1 MEFNLISMWGQMGFV
16 ARGVVFVLVFMSVWS
31 VAVAIEKFTSYRASR
46 KESLEF
52 LPIVTRC
59 LKQDKLQEAVDSSK
73 KYKKAHLAKVV
84 SAGLYEYLNESSN
97 PNQALTVEAARRSL
111 ERATALTS
119 AEMKKGL
126 GSLATIGST
135 AAFVGLFGTVFG
147 IITAFGGMAK
157 TGSGGLGS
165 VAAGIAEA
173 LVTTAAGIAVAIIAV
188 VLFNYFIGKLE
199 RFQVEMANTSSE
211 LVDFFL
217 KRQAG
222 HAGR

>member
-1 MEFNLISMWGQMGFV
+1 MGPV
-16 ARGVVFVLVFMSVWS
+16 AKGVVFILAVMSIWS
-31 VAVAIEKFTSYRASR
+31 VAVAIEKFTSYRKSR

-52 LPIVTRC
+52 LPIVTKC

-73 KYKKAHLAKVV
+73 RYKNAHLAKVV
-84 SAGLYEYLNESSN
+84 SAGLLEFLNESPSSDHEM
-97 PNQALTVEAARRSL
+97 TVETVRRSL
-111 ERATALTS
+111 DRATALTT

-126 GSLATIGST
+126 GALATIGST

-147 IITAFGGMAK
+147 IITAFSGMAK
-157 TGSGGLGS
+157 TGSGGLGA

-188 VLFNYFIGKLE
+188 VLFNYFQNKLE
-199 RFQVEMANTSSE
+199 RFQIEMANTSSE

-217 KRQAG
+217 KRQVS

>member
-1 MEFNLISMWGQMGFV
+1 MEFNLVTMFGQMGPV
-16 ARGVVFVLVFMSVWS
+16 AKGVVFILAVMSIWS
-31 VAVAIEKFTSYRASR
+31 VAVAIEKFTSYRKSR

-52 LPIVTRC
+52 LPIVTKC
-59 LKQDKLQEAVDSSK
+59 LKQDRLQEAVDSSK
-73 KYKKAHLAKVV
+73 KYKNAHLAKVV
-84 SAGLYEYLNESSN
+84 SAGLLEFLNESPSSDHEM
-97 PNQALTVEAARRSL
+97 TVETVRRSL
-111 ERATALTS
+111 DRATALTT

-126 GSLATIGST
+126 GALATIGST

-147 IITAFGGMAK
+147 IITAFSGMAK
-157 TGSGGLGS
+157 TGSGGLGA

-188 VLFNYFIGKLE
+188 VLFNYFQNKLE
-199 RFQVEMANTSSE
+199 RFQIEMANTSSE

-217 KRQAG
+217 KRQVS

>member
-1 MEFNLISMWGQMGFV
+1 MEFNLVTMFGQMGPV
-16 ARGVVFVLVFMSVWS
+16 AKGVVFILAVMSIWS
-31 VAVAIEKFTSYRASR
+31 VAVAIEKFTSYRKSR

-52 LPIVTRC
+52 LPIVTKC

-73 KYKKAHLAKVV
+73 KYKNAHLAKVV
-84 SAGLYEYLNESSN
+84 SAGLLEFLNESPSSDHEM
-97 PNQALTVEAARRSL
+97 TVETVRRSL
-111 ERATALTS
+111 DRATALTT

-126 GSLATIGST
+126 GALATIGST

-147 IITAFGGMAK
+147 IITAFSGMAK
-157 TGSGGLGS
+157 TGSGGLGA

-188 VLFNYFIGKLE
+188 VLFNYFQNKLE
-199 RFQVEMANTSSE
+199 RFQIEMANTSSE

-217 KRQAG
+217 KRQVS

>member
-1 MEFNLISMWGQMGFV
+1 MEWDLITMWHQMGFV
-16 ARGVVFVLVFMSVWS
+16 AKGVVLTLGIMSVWS
-31 VAVAIEKFTSYRASR
+31 IAVAIEKFRSYRASR

-59 LKQDKLQEAVDSSK
+59 LKNDKLQEAVDSSK
-73 KYKKAHLAKVV
+73 KYKNAHLAKVV
-84 SAGLYEYLNESSN
+84 SAGLLEFINERSSSS
-97 PNQALTVEAARRSL
+97 PELIIETVRRALERSVALT
-111 ERATALTS
+111 T

-126 GSLATIGST
+126 GALATIGST

-147 IITAFGGMAK
+147 IITAFQGMAK
-157 TGSGGLGS
+157 SGSGGIGA

-173 LVTTAAGIAVAIIAV
+173 LVTTAVGIGVAIIGV
-188 VLFNYFIGKLE
+188 VLYNHFQNKLE

-217 KRQAG
+217 KRQVKD
-222 HAGR
+222 AGR

>member
-1 MEFNLISMWGQMGFV
+1 MEFNLVNMWFSMGWV
-16 ARGVVFVLVFMSVWS
+16 AKGVVLLLGIMSVWS
-31 VAVAIEKFTSYRASR
+31 IAVAIEKFTTYKASR
-46 KESLEF
+46 SESLEF

-84 SAGLYEYLNESSN
+84 SAGLLEYLNEQ
-97 PNQALTVEAARRSL
+97 PAVDRDLVVETVRRAL
-111 ERATALTS
+111 ERSTALTT

-147 IITAFGGMAK
+147 IITAFSGMAK
-157 TGSGGLGS
+157 TGSGGLGA

-188 VLFNYFIGKLE
+188 VLFNYFQNKLE
-199 RFQVEMANTSSE
+199 RFQIEMANTSSE

-217 KRQAG
+217 KRQVS

>member
-1 MEFNLISMWGQMGFV
+1 MEFNLVTMFGQMGPV
-16 ARGVVFVLVFMSVWS
+16 AKGVVFILAVMSIWS
-31 VAVAIEKFTSYRASR
+31 VAVAIEKFTSYRKSR

-52 LPIVTRC
+52 LPIVTKC

-73 KYKKAHLAKVV
+73 KYKNAHLAKVV
-84 SAGLYEYLNESSN
+84 SAGLLEFLNESPSSDHEM
-97 PNQALTVEAARRSL
+97 TVETVRRSL
-111 ERATALTS
+111 DRATALTT

-126 GSLATIGST
+126 GALATIGST

-147 IITAFGGMAK
+147 IITAFSNMGK
-157 TGSGGLGS
+157 TGSGGLAAVS
-165 VAAGIAEA
+165 VGIAEA

-188 VLFNYFIGKLE
+188 VLFNYFQNKLE
-199 RFQVEMANTSSE
+199 RFQIEMANTSSE

-217 KRQAG
+217 KRQVS

>member
-1 MEFNLISMWGQMGFV
+1 MEFNLVTMFGQMGPV
-16 ARGVVFVLVFMSVWS
+16 AKGVVFILAVMSIWS
-31 VAVAIEKFTSYRASR
+31 VAVAIEKFTSYRKSR

-52 LPIVTRC
+52 LPIVTKC

-73 KYKKAHLAKVV
+73 RYKNAHLAKVV
-84 SAGLYEYLNESSN
+84 SAGLLEFLNESPSSDHEM
-97 PNQALTVEAARRSL
+97 TVETVRRSL
-111 ERATALTS
+111 DRATALTT

-126 GSLATIGST
+126 GALATIGST

-147 IITAFGGMAK
+147 IITAFSGMAK
-157 TGSGGLGS
+157 TGSGGLGA

-188 VLFNYFIGKLE
+188 VLFNYFQNKLE
-199 RFQVEMANTSSE
+199 RFQIEMANTSSE

-217 KRQAG
+217 KRQVS

>member
-1 MEFNLISMWGQMGFV
+1 MEFNLVSMFQSMGYV
-16 ARGVVFVLVFMSVWS
+16 ALGVVMVLGVMSIWS

-59 LKQDKLQEAVDSSK
+59 LKQDRLQEAVDSSK

-84 SAGLYEYLNESSN
+84 SAGLLEFLNEG
-97 PNQALTVEAARRSL
+97 PNADRDLTVETVRRAL
-111 ERATALTS
+111 ERATALTT

-147 IITAFGGMAK
+147 IITAFSGMAK
-157 TGSGGLGS
+157 SGSGGIGS

-188 VLFNYFIGKLE
+188 VLFNYFTNKLE
-199 RFQVEMANTSSE
+199 RFQVEMSNTSSE

-217 KRQAG
+217 KRQVG